1 VRFKLRKKGGEKLVM
16 KKLDLEGILV
26 LKKGEKRTICLDC
39 AAAAEWVPARG

>member
-1 VRFKLRKKGGEKLVM
+1 M